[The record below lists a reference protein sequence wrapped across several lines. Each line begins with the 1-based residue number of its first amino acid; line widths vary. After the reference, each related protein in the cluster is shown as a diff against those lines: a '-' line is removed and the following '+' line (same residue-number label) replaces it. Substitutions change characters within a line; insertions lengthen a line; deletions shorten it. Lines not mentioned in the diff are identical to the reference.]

1 MIELVVGDLT
11 ALDVDGIVNAA
22 NRSLAPGGGV
32 DGAIHR
38 AAGPELADFA
48 RGLGGCRTGEAKLA
62 PGFRLRARHVLLTV
76 GPVWRGGAA
85 GEPEALASCY
95 RGCLE
100 LGRAHGLRSLAFPA
114 ISTGVYGYPKEPAA
128 AIALRELR
136 AAEADFERLVCCCFT
151 AADAAPYRRL
161 RAAGSCPD

>member
-1 MIELVVGDLT
+1 MIELVVGDIT
-11 ALDVDGIVNAA
+11 VLDVDGIVNAA

-38 AAGPELADFA
+38 AAGPELADYA

-62 PGFRLRARHVLLTV
+62 PGFRLPARRVLLTV
-76 GPVWRGGAA
+76 GPVWRGGGA
-85 GEPEALASCY
+85 GEPELLASCY
-95 RGCLE
+95 RSCLD
-100 LGRAHGLRSLAFPA
+100 LARAHGLRSLAFPA
-114 ISTGVYGYPKEPAA
+114 VSTGVYGYPKEAA
-128 AIALRELR
+128 AAVALGALR

-161 RAAGSCPD
+161 LAAGPCPG